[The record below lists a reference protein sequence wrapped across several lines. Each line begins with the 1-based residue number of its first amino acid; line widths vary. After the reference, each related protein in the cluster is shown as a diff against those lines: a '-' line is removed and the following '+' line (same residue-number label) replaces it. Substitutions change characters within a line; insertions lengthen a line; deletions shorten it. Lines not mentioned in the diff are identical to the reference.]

1 MGNFFDKSKNKMKDK
16 GRKKT
21 KGKIYRLWEM
31 TNRIIK
37 YIDD

>member
-21 KGKIYRLWEM
+21 KRKNIPVMGNDKPDNKVYR
-31 TNRIIK
+31 
-37 YIDD
+37 